1 MKPLILGVSGPV
13 LTDAERERLAA
24 HRPAGIILFARN
36 VEAPDQVRTLTDSL
50 RDCCGDDLLV
60 LIDQEG
66 GRVQRLRPPHWRDHP
81 PGAAFGRLYDI
92 GPMTAIEAARL
103 HGHAIAAELVPLGVN
118 APCLPLI
125 DVPVAG
131 AHDIIGDRAFSR
143 DPMWVA
149 ALGAAVLRGLRE
161 GGVAGIIKH
170 IPGHGRAGADSHEE
184 LPVVTA
190 DAAALEQDLA
200 PFRALNDAPMAMTA
214 HVRYDAWDA
223 QRCASISPKVIGDVI
238 RGDIGFDGLLMC
250 DDLAMHALGG
260 ELVTRMNDA
269 LAAGCDVALHCTG
282 EADANATLLRAA
294 PEMTETAQ
302 RRWKAALG
310 WPAAEPSPEAKAAD
324 RRDELL
330 AIAA

>member
-1 MKPLILGVSGPV
+1 MTPLILGLSGPV
-13 LTDAERERLAA
+13 LTETERDLFAA

-36 VEAPDQVRTLTDSL
+36 IEAPDQVRALTDSL
-50 RDCCGDDLLV
+50 RDCCGEDLLV

-81 PGAAFGRLYDI
+81 PGAAFGKLYDT

-103 HGHAIAAELVPLGVN
+103 HGHAIAAELVPLGIN

-131 AHDIIGDRAFSR
+131 AHDIIGDRAFSG

-149 ALGAAVLRGLRE
+149 ALGGAVLRGLRE

-200 PFRALNDAPMAMTA
+200 PFRALKDAPMAMTA

-223 QRCASISPKVIGDVI
+223 ERCASISPKVIGEII

-260 ELVTRMNDA
+260 ALEKRMTDA

-282 EADANATLLRAA
+282 EADANATLLGAA
-294 PEMTETAQ
+294 PEMTEAAI
-302 RRWKAALG
+302 RRWKAALT
-310 WPAAEPSPEAKAAD
+310 WPTAEPAPEANAAE